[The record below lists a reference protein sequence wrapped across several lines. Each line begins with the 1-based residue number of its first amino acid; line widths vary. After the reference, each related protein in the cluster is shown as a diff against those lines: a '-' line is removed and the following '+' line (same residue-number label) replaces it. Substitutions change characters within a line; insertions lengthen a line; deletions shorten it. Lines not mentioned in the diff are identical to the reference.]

1 MDAACALMMLMLLLL
16 DDDDSSKFLC
26 DGLGLDRIVCSDTFR
41 KRPCVLILFS
51 MRLSMSHYN
60 TYVEAGKAGR

>member
-1 MDAACALMMLMLLLL
+1 MLPMLL
-16 DDDDSSKFLC
+16 DDEDSKKLLY

-60 TYVEAGKAGR
+60 NYVELGRAG